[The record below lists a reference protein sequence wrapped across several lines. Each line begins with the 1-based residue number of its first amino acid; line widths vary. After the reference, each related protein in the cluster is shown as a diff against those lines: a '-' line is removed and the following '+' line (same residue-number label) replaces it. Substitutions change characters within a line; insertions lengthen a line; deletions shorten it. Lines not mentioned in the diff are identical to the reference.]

1 MLILQWLSFK
11 FCEYREKYENSEEG
25 AALVS
30 PGPIGSVYFRLPSS
44 QELNVNPPEKN
55 ATFCST
61 SPYRCPFS
69 CSSNHNFVKYCNN
82 CIRDHMKPKLVRGQS
97 TAIKVKFSESHGFPP
112 IGFCAP
118 MAWACLALGGYWW
131 WACRGRAALPR
142 GLPRPL
148 VTRGARHQR
157 QLGIPGIY
165 QNYQPL
171 NFCCFGV
178 GWFCLSWDTQLK

>member
-1 MLILQWLSFK
+1 MKSLRKEQPLYL
-11 FCEYREKYENSEEG
+11 R
-25 AALVS
+25 V
-30 PGPIGSVYFRLPSS
+30 PSA
-44 QELNVNPPEKN
+44 P
-55 ATFCST
+55 ST
-61 SPYRCPFS
+61 SGFRPLKSWMSTRQRRMQPFAQPLPTVGPFS

-112 IGFCAP
+112 IGFCAL

>member
-1 MLILQWLSFK
+1 MK
-11 FCEYREKYENSEEG
+11 NSEEG

-44 QELNVNPPEKN
+44 QELNVNPAREECN
-55 ATFCST
+55 LLLNLST
-61 SPYRCPFS
+61 YRCWPLS

-82 CIRDHMKPKLVRGQS
+82 CNRDHMRPKLMRGQS
-97 TAIKVKFSESHGFPP
+97 TAKVKFSESHGLPP
-112 IGFCAP
+112 IGFCAL

-178 GWFCLSWDTQLK
+178 GWFCVN

>member
-1 MLILQWLSFK
+1 MTNLRKEQPS
-11 FCEYREKYENSEEG
+11 
-25 AALVS
+25 VS

-61 SPYRCPFS
+61 SPYCCYC
-69 CSSNHNFVKYCNN
+69 CSHHNFVKYCNN
-82 CIRDHMKPKLVRGQS
+82 CKRNQQLTHEARFDLRKQPTAMKFFRV
-97 TAIKVKFSESHGFPP
+97 TWFPTV
-112 IGFCAP
+112 CAL
-118 MAWACLALGGYWW
+118 MGAWLALGGYWW

-178 GWFCLSWDTQLK
+178 GWFCLS